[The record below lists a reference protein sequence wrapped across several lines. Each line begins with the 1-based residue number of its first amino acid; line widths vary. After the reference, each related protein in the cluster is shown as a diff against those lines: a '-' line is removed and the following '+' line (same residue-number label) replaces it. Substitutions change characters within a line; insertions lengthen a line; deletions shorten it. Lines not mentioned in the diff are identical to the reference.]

1 MPANYVFRANS
12 TRTDSEAN
20 GSYIHSIEIGTR
32 DCAVTVCR
40 RCFSTF
46 SMRTMTAK
54 RTCILYSSRNESFL
68 TEQLNADTVHQQTWL
83 QSVACFVDF
92 SFKYFG
98 LSHVFFFALLAHYEV
113 GLSNKRLSIQFV
125 FAVIDH
131 SIFFLGEI
139 LNNFR
144 WFFIEIGWKT
154 DSLFSFII
162 QRASALWTS
171 NMEDLR

>member
-1 MPANYVFRANS
+1 MFFARILREPTPKRMARI
-12 TRTDSEAN
+12 
-20 GSYIHSIEIGTR
+20 YIALKLGH
-32 DCAVTVCR
+32 VTVLWQFAEDVSQRFLCER
-40 RCFSTF
+40 WQRS
-46 SMRTMTAK
+46 AHV
-54 RTCILYSSRNESFL
+54 LYSSRNESFL

-92 SFKYFG
+92 SLKYFG
-98 LSHVFFFALLAHYEV
+98 LSHVFLFALLAHYEV